1 MFELNNKVQLTE
13 DVKYLKTGTVG
24 RIIDIDKPAIPGD
37 FAPYLVCF
45 YPNCISAMD
54 CHHEV
59 VRWLCKSQIKLVET
73 NCLMKV
79 E

>member
-1 MFELNNKVQLTE
+1 MFELNNNVKLIE
-13 DVKYLKTGTVG
+13 DAKHWKTGTVG
-24 RIIDIDKPAIPGD
+24 RIVDIDKPAIPGD

-45 YPNCISAMD
+45 YPNCSSAMD
-54 CHHEV
+54 CDHTD

-73 NCLMKV
+73 KCLMKV

>member
-1 MFELNNKVQLTE
+1 MFELNNKVQLTK
-13 DVKYLKTGTVG
+13 DVKYWKTGTVG

-59 VRWLCKSQIKLVET
+59 VRWLCKSQIKRVET

>member
-13 DVKYLKTGTVG
+13 DVKSWKTGTVG
-24 RIIDIDKPAIPGD
+24 QIVDVDKHAIPGD

-45 YPNCISAMD
+45 HKNCISAMD

>member
-13 DVKYLKTGTVG
+13 DVKYWKTGTVG
-24 RIIDIDKPAIPGD
+24 RIIDIDKPATPDD

-45 YPNCISAMD
+45 HKNCSSAMD
-54 CHHEV
+54 CDHTD
-59 VRWLCKSQIKLVET
+59 VRWLCKSQINLVAT
-73 NCLMKV
+73 KCLMKV